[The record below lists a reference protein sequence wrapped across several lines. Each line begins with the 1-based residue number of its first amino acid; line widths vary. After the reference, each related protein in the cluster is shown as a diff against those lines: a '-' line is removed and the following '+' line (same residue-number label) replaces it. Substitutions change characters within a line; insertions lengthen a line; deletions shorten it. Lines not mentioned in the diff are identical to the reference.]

1 MANTLVIVSNVKR
14 YNEMIIFQQMY
25 VKVYLQ
31 AKDMKHYIVLKC
43 QRCCEISIQWGSTKG
58 HSFNRET

>member
-43 QRCCEISIQWGSTKG
+43 QRCCEISFQ
-58 HSFNRET
+58 